1 MFTLIR
7 EQLLM
12 KDKTLWMC
20 LGFRFIT
27 FVTINSC
34 FYSKIYRRGK
44 VFKPIHETSSIS
56 PGLNFKCDSA
66 ILLLQHGVDPNMYN
80 ISDVW
85 FQFSRHTRYS
95 CFGGCVKFSV
105 ILETFLAAG
114 YHFTS
119 VDHSNRVIR
128 EKLRRFGV
136 NVAEPNSL
144 KQMCRSAIRE
154 RLRKSTKDTTI
165 FPAIDTLHIPTL
177 MRDYLKL
184 RDIIDIDSLDGHCRG
199 GPVHK

>member
-136 NVAEPNSL
+136 NFAEPNSL

-165 FPAIDTLHIPTL
+165 FPAIDTLQIPTL
-177 MRDYLKL
+177 MRDY
-184 RDIIDIDSLDGHCRG
+184 
-199 GPVHK
+199 